1 MNPIHPE
8 LAGGRWQTFSLA
20 MQLANVG
27 SEVGRA
33 CHAVAAGDNKRKER
47 CLDRALELLDLTIAD
62 PKHRMRLRELCRL
75 REVICDYFF
84 GENTFHST
92 PPLFENYFIYFAIAA
107 RQTEVSTLRRSLSP
121 LPMGEGRASRSER
134 G

>member
-1 MNPIHPE
+1 MIPIHTE
-8 LAGGRWQTFSLA
+8 LAGGRWRTFSLA

-33 CHAVAAGDNKRKER
+33 CSASAAGEEKKKER

-62 PKHRMRLRELCRL
+62 PKHRKRLKEICRL

-92 PPLFENYFIYFAIAA
+92 PSLFESYFTYFAIAA
-107 RQTEVSTLRRSLSP
+107 RR
-121 LPMGEGRASRSER
+121 
-134 G
+134 

>member
-8 LAGGRWQTFSLA
+8 LAAGRWKTFSLA

-33 CHAVAAGDNKRKER
+33 LKAKKKGDAQQLQR
-47 CLDRALELLDLTIAD
+47 CLDRALELLDFTVAD
-62 PKHRMRLRELCRL
+62 NKHNGRLREICRL

-84 GENTFHST
+84 GDNIYGSS
-92 PPLFENYFIYFAIAA
+92 PPLLENYFTHFAIAA
-107 RQTEVSTLRRSLSP
+107 RQTEVQ
-121 LPMGEGRASRSER
+121 
-134 G
+134 

>member
-1 MNPIHPE
+1 MKPIHTE
-8 LAGGRWQTFSLA
+8 LAAGRWQTFSLA

-33 CHAVAAGDNKRKER
+33 MKAKDKGDKQQLRR

-62 PKHRMRLRELCRL
+62 PKHYRRLREICRL

-84 GENTFHST
+84 GENIHRSS
-92 PPLFENYFIYFAIAA
+92 PVLFEQYFMAFAVAA
-107 RQTEVSTLRRSLSP
+107 RQFPSPLSP
-121 LPMGEGRASRSER
+121 SER
-134 G
+134 MLIRAGHCCRRGG